1 MLANVSVHEQR
12 QPQDKDAAF
21 AFSMEGNNSPTAP
34 RQQIPFAWAPG
45 WNSPQAWNKFQTE
58 VGGHLRFGDPGVRLF
73 DGQDGNIGYF
83 TTIPAA
89 YQPKESE
96 WIVAPY
102 YHLFGSDE
110 MSQRAEVIQQ
120 RMPEPYVMLNQ
131 SDAQTLGM
139 TPGAMAEFSH
149 AGQAYRLS
157 VRISAHLAQGQIG
170 LPLGMPGIAPV
181 MAGISVN
188 NLRGVA

>member
-1 MLANVSVHEQR
+1 
-12 QPQDKDAAF
+12 
-21 AFSMEGNNSPTAP
+21 
-34 RQQIPFAWAPG
+34 
-45 WNSPQAWNKFQTE
+45 
-58 VGGHLRFGDPGVRLF
+58 
-73 DGQDGNIGYF
+73 
-83 TTIPAA
+83 
-89 YQPKESE
+89 
-96 WIVAPY
+96 
-102 YHLFGSDE
+102 

-120 RMPEPYVMLNQ
+120 RMPEPYVMLSQ